1 MIGGGEKR
9 GREDTKKGRSEETR
23 GDECRRPAREIR
35 EDVREGV
42 RKGGW
47 GEEAIGEER
56 GRKGNVEERVGGEG
70 AEETRRRRQ
79 KSSSGRGAQ
88 GRKKRGGGGEEPE
101 EMRRRRQKSS

>member
-35 EDVREGV
+35 EDGRKGV

-56 GRKGNVEERVGGEG
+56 GRKGNVEER
-70 AEETRRRRQ
+70 AESRE
-79 KSSSGRGAQ
+79 GRG
-88 GRKKRGGGGEEPE
+88 KKGRGGG
-101 EMRRRRQKSS
+101 RRRGE